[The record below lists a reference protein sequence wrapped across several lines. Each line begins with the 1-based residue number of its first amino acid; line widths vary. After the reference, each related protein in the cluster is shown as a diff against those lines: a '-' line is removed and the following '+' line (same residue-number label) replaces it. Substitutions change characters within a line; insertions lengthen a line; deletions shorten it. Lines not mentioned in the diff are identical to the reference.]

1 MQNSD
6 FIHNML
12 DISLQLCFV
21 KHFNSDLMVRVL
33 FVERFVNR
41 SEMPLTE
48 NFRVLLDFIVLLELF
63 DTLLD
68 SFRM

>member
-1 MQNSD
+1 
-6 FIHNML
+6 ML

-41 SEMPLTE
+41 SKMPLTE